1 MSMFGSFGQLAGMMK
16 DFQELKKKIEVMKQ
30 ELAQM
35 EFRGVSQDGTV
46 TAIVSGDC
54 FVRSIVSTT
63 TSSPSPQATAEA
75 VNQGIAQAKNAISQ
89 KISEATGGL
98 PMPGLF

>member
-1 MSMFGSFGQLAGMMK
+1 MFGSFGELAGMMK
-16 DFQELKKKIEVMKQ
+16 NFQELKKKIEAMKQ

-35 EFRGVSQDGTV
+35 EFRGESSDGTV
-46 TAIVSGDC
+46 TAVVTGDC
-54 FVRSIVSTT
+54 FVQSITSTIA
-63 TSSPSPQATAEA
+63 SPSPQATAEA
-75 VNQGIAQAKNAISQ
+75 VNRGIAQAKNAISQ

>member
-16 DFQELKKKIEVMKQ
+16 DFQELKKKIEAMKQ

-35 EFRGVSQDGTV
+35 EFRGESRDGAV
-46 TAIVSGDC
+46 TAVVTGDC
-54 FVRSIVSTT
+54 FVQSITSTT
-63 TSSPSPQATAEA
+63 ASPDPQAVVEA

>member
-16 DFQELKKKIEVMKQ
+16 DFQALKQKIEIMKQ

-46 TAIVSGDC
+46 TAVVTGDC
-54 FVRSIVSTT
+54 FVRSITCT
-63 TSSPSPQATAEA
+63 TSSLNPQAASEA

>member
-16 DFQELKKKIEVMKQ
+16 DFQALKQKLEVMKQ

-54 FVRSIVSTT
+54 FVRAITCTASAM
-63 TSSPSPQATAEA
+63 SPQAAAEA
-75 VNQGIAQAKNAISQ
+75 VNQAIAQAKNAISQ
-89 KISEATGGL
+89 KISEATGGMPL
-98 PMPGLF
+98 PGLF

>member
-16 DFQELKKKIEVMKQ
+16 DFQELKNKNEVMKQ

-35 EFRGVSQDGTV
+35 EFLGTSQDGSV
-46 TAIVSGDC
+46 TAVVSGDC
-54 FVRSIVSTT
+54 FVRSISYA
-63 TSSPSPQATAEA
+63 TSNPAPEATAEA

-98 PMPGLF
+98 PVPGLF

>member
-16 DFQELKKKIEVMKQ
+16 DFQELKQKIEAMKR
-30 ELAQM
+30 ELAEM
-35 EFRGVSQDGTV
+35 EFRGVSRDGTV
-46 TAIVSGDC
+46 TAVVSGDC
-54 FVRSIVSTT
+54 FVRAITCT
-63 TSSPSPQATAEA
+63 TSSPDPQAAAEA

>member
-35 EFRGVSQDGTV
+35 EFRGVSADGSV
-46 TAIVSGDC
+46 TAVVSGDC
-54 FVRSIVSTT
+54 FVRAITCSTA
-63 TSSPSPQATAEA
+63 SPDPQATAEA

-98 PMPGLF
+98 PLPGLF

>member
-16 DFQELKKKIEVMKQ
+16 DFQELKKKIEIMKQ

-35 EFRGVSQDGTV
+35 EFRGVSQDSTV
-46 TAIVSGDC
+46 TAIVTGDC
-54 FVRSIVSTT
+54 FVRSISCT
-63 TSSPSPQATAEA
+63 TSSPAPEATAEA

-89 KISEATGGL
+89 KISEATGGMPL
-98 PMPGLF
+98 PGLF

>member
-1 MSMFGSFGQLAGMMK
+1 MLQIHKARTSLFSR
-16 DFQELKKKIEVMKQ
+16 EY
-30 ELAQM
+30 
-35 EFRGVSQDGTV
+35 RN
-46 TAIVSGDC
+46 
-54 FVRSIVSTT
+54 T
-63 TSSPSPQATAEA
+63 TSCPDPKSTAEA

>member
-1 MSMFGSFGQLAGMMK
+1 MFSSFGQLAGMMK
-16 DFQELKKKIEVMKQ
+16 DFQELKQKIEAMKK

-35 EFRGVSQDGTV
+35 EFRGASQDGTV
-46 TAIVSGDC
+46 TAVVTGDC
-54 FVRSIVSTT
+54 FVRAITSTT
-63 TSSPSPQATAEA
+63 ASPDPKATAEA

-98 PMPGLF
+98 PVPGLF

>member
-16 DFQELKKKIEVMKQ
+16 DFQALKQKIETMKQ

-46 TAIVSGDC
+46 TAVVTGDC
-54 FVRSIVSTT
+54 FVRAVTCTASR
-63 TSSPSPQATAEA
+63 PSPQAIAEA
-75 VNQGIAQAKNAISQ
+75 VNQAIAQAKNAISQ

-98 PMPGLF
+98 PVPGLF

>member
-16 DFQELKKKIEVMKQ
+16 DFQALKQKLEIMKQ

-35 EFRGVSQDGTV
+35 EFSGVSEDGSV
-46 TAIVSGDC
+46 TAVVSGDC
-54 FVRSIVSTT
+54 FVRAVTCT
-63 TSSPSPQATAEA
+63 TSSPAPQAIADA
-75 VNQGIAQAKNAISQ
+75 VNRAIAQAKNAISQ

-98 PMPGLF
+98 PLPGLF

>member
-1 MSMFGSFGQLAGMMK
+1 MSMFGSFGELAGMMK
-16 DFQELKKKIEVMKQ
+16 NFQELKKKIEAMKQ

-35 EFRGVSQDGTV
+35 EFHGESSDGTV
-46 TAIVSGDC
+46 TAVVTGDC
-54 FVRSIVSTT
+54 FVRTITSTT
-63 TSSPSPQATAEA
+63 TSPSPQATVEA

-89 KISEATGGL
+89 KISEATGGM

>member
-16 DFQELKKKIEVMKQ
+16 DFQELKKKIEIMKQ

-35 EFRGVSQDGTV
+35 EFHGISQDGTV
-46 TAIVSGDC
+46 TAVVTGDC
-54 FVRSIVSTT
+54 LVRSISFT
-63 TSSPSPQATAEA
+63 TSSPNPQSTAEA

-89 KISEATGGL
+89 KISEATGGMPL
-98 PMPGLF
+98 PGLF

>member
-1 MSMFGSFGQLAGMMK
+1 MSMFGSFGELAGMMK
-16 DFQELKKKIEVMKQ
+16 NFQELKKKIEAMKQ

-35 EFRGVSQDGTV
+35 EFHGESSDGTV
-46 TAIVSGDC
+46 TAVVTGDC
-54 FVRSIVSTT
+54 FVRSISSTT
-63 TSSPSPQATAEA
+63 ASPNPQATVEA

>member
-16 DFQELKKKIEVMKQ
+16 DFQALKQKIEVMKQ
-30 ELAQM
+30 ELAQL

-46 TAIVSGDC
+46 TAVVTGDC
-54 FVRSIVSTT
+54 FVRSITSTT
-63 TSSPSPQATAEA
+63 SCPDPASTAEA

-98 PMPGLF
+98 PVPGLF

>member
-1 MSMFGSFGQLAGMMK
+1 MSMFGSFGSLAGMMK
-16 DFQELKKKIEVMKQ
+16 DFQELKKKIEAMKQ

-35 EFRGVSQDGTV
+35 EFSGVSADGTV
-46 TAIVSGDC
+46 TAVVSGDC
-54 FVRSIVSTT
+54 FVRSITCT
-63 TSSPSPQATAEA
+63 TSSLNPQAAAEA
-75 VNQGIAQAKNAISQ
+75 VNRGIAQAKNAISQ

>member
-16 DFQELKKKIEVMKQ
+16 DFQELKKKIEDMKQ

-35 EFRGVSQDGTV
+35 EFRGVSQDGSV
-46 TAIVSGDC
+46 TAVVSGDC
-54 FVRSIVSTT
+54 FVRGITCTTATPDPKSI
-63 TSSPSPQATAEA
+63 AEA
-75 VNQGIAQAKNAISQ
+75 VNQGVAQAKNAISQ